1 MLSLIDRIKFG
12 LIQLF
17 FGAFIGCI
25 VASLG
30 FFVSN
35 PLEFNIPVLIFT
47 LLLFFTLGFI
57 LKDRASDFFNVCLHA
72 LLLIFN
78 SVTENIYYK
87 IEDSAFSPKTCFLL
101 LLGYSVTCFLLLIK

>member
-35 PLEFNIPVLIFT
+35 PLRFNVPVLIFT
-47 LLLFFTLGFI
+47 LFLFFTLDF
-57 LKDRASDFFNVCLHA
+57 LKDRASDFFNICLHA
-72 LLLIFN
+72 LLLLFN
-78 SVTENIYYK
+78 SATENIYYK
-87 IEDSAFSPKTCFLL
+87 IEDLAFSPKTCFMM
-101 LLGYSVTCFLLLIK
+101 LLGYSVICFLLLIK